1 VPEPSTRLTVFNR
14 IVRVLLV
21 IGVVGHAALAC
32 LQPFLAGWSLDG
44 DGTALLLHGA
54 NGGVIVSLSMALI
67 PLGVLWWRPG
77 GGTLWAPVLALLLF
91 AAETFQ
97 LGMGYADILVIHVP
111 LGVGILLGSLLLCGI
126 TLFRRPRTPGRT
138 APGRAAS
145 DRPTASGH
153 ADARAVEFPLAA
165 TRPADVAADR
175 KALS

>member
-1 VPEPSTRLTVFNR
+1 MPEPSTRMTVFNR

-54 NGGVIVSLSMALI
+54 NGGVIISLSMALI

-126 TLFRRPRTPGRT
+126 TLPRSS
-138 APGRAAS
+138 RA
-145 DRPTASGH
+145 TGV
-153 ADARAVEFPLAA
+153 RAE
-165 TRPADVAADR
+165 R

>member
-1 VPEPSTRLTVFNR
+1 MPEPSTRMTVFNR

-21 IGVVGHAALAC
+21 VGVVGHAALAC

-77 GGTLWAPVLALLLF
+77 GGSLWAPVLALLLF

-126 TLFRRPRTPGRT
+126 TLPRRPRPTARAETRPMNAHLGDVPHATTRPTHDPPTVTRT
-138 APGRAAS
+138 TDGRA
-145 DRPTASGH
+145 
-153 ADARAVEFPLAA
+153 E
-165 TRPADVAADR
+165 R